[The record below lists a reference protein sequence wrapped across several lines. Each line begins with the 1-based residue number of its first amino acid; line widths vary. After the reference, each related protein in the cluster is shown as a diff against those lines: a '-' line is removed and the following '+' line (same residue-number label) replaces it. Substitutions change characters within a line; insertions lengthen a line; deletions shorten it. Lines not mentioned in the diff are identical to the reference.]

1 MGVFSFFRKPKNKLA
16 DSLIPKI
23 CLTPIPN
30 EISSLIEKI
39 KWADYETAY
48 GNAKNTIPFYL
59 KNLFCKDSE
68 IAMDA
73 THQLWCSLCH
83 QHAFI
88 SPASLPAY
96 DILKIGLLKLDD
108 KFKIEILDIFQGF
121 SDCTSNDYFTNTK
134 QSPEI
139 WELELRQK
147 LISDIDIFKELS
159 SNNNEEISHFATT
172 ISEGL
177 LNAS

>member
-1 MGVFSFFRKPKNKLA
+1 MGLFSFLRRPKYKLA
-16 DSLIPKI
+16 YSLVPKS
-23 CLTPIPN
+23 CLNPIPS
-30 EISSLIEKI
+30 EISSAIDKI
-39 KWADYETAY
+39 KWADFETAY

-59 KNLFCKDSE
+59 KNLFCVDKE

-96 DILKIGLLKLDD
+96 PILKIALLKLDD
-108 KFKIEILDIFQGF
+108 RIKIEILDIFQGF
-121 SDCTSNDYFTNTK
+121 SDCTSAAYFSNTK
-134 QSPEI
+134 QPPEK

-147 LISDIDIFKELS
+147 LILDINIFGELTADKNEDIS
-159 SNNNEEISHFATT
+159 RFANKIHT
-172 ISEGL
+172 GL
-177 LNAS
+177 LNVS